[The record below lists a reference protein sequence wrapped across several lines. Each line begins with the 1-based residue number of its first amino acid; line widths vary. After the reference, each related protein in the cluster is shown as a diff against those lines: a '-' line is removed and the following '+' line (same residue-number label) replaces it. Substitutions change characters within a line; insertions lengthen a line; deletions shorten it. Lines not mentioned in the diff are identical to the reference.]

1 MVKIRATLLF
11 SVLILLLLYNYYIMG
26 GQEYLLLYMFLFF
39 FIIFNFLSLIVSRRY
54 GAKILGW
61 GAIIKYR
68 DYTSLFIN
76 FTQLGLIFNVLFVFY
91 YENYQLVLVLVG
103 FIIMLIGMGFNIF
116 VRRELGK
123 NWVPLSKTTEG
134 QELVTSGIYSK
145 IRHPFYT
152 SILILFLG
160 VAVMAWNLYALL
172 FFILFI
178 IALLFRIKKEEKELI
193 AKFGDKYRRYR
204 EEVPILL
211 PKFN

>member
-1 MVKIRATLLF
+1 MVEIREILF
-11 SVLILLLLYNYYIMG
+11 TILILLLLYNYYIMG
-26 GQEYLLLYMFLFF
+26 QEHTLLYLFLII
-39 FIIFNFLSLIVSRRY
+39 FIIFSFLSLVVSHRY

-68 DYTSLFIN
+68 DYTSLFII
-76 FTQLGLIFNVLFVFY
+76 FTQMGIIFNVLFVFY
-91 YENYQLVLVLVG
+91 FENYQLIMVLIG
-103 FIIMLIGMGFNIF
+103 FVVMLMGMGFNLL

-123 NWVPLSKTTEG
+123 NWIPLAKTTEE

-172 FFILFI
+172 FYVLFVTAVLI
-178 IALLFRIKKEEKELI
+178 RIKKEEKELI
-193 AKFGDKYRRYR
+193 TKFGDEYRSYR
-204 EEVPILL
+204 EEVPMLV